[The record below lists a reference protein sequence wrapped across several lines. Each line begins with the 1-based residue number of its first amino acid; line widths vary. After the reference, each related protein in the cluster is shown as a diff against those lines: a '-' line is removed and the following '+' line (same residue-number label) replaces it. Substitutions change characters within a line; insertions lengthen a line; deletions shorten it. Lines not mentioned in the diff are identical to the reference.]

1 MNQSRVVKTQFHART
16 ARSAG
21 TTAKQTNV
29 CNRPRR
35 TNRQTLRSK
44 REHHG
49 DDDDDDDDSHRSHTR
64 DGARPCT
71 PRAGTTEAYL
81 PGGAGFFSG
90 RRLAESGAA
99 RGAAVLTGPGGDAG
113 KQDGVNAKMLGN
125 LRHVLTLSI
134 SSRRL
139 KMNIRWDSR
148 RL

>member
-49 DDDDDDDDSHRSHTR
+49 DDDDDSHRSHTR